1 MYVERRVS
9 QEVIKDI
16 IYIYKYILYL
26 LFLDV
31 VNQQHLC
38 VIVLIF
44 QLD

>member
-1 MYVERRVS
+1 MLRGECLRRS
-9 QEVIKDI
+9 LKIL
-16 IYIYKYILYL
+16 YIYKYILYL
-26 LFLDV
+26 LFLAV

>member
-1 MYVERRVS
+1 MLRGECLRRS
-9 QEVIKDI
+9 LK

-26 LFLDV
+26 LFLAV

>member
-16 IYIYKYILYL
+16 YKYILYL
-26 LFLDV
+26 LFLAV

>member
-26 LFLDV
+26 LFLAV